1 MKLNRRS
8 LRRLIESVINEEEK
22 TNKST
27 LSDTKTKC
35 VSLFGNLMT
44 AAAMKKL
51 KPDYIE
57 ARDEI
62 IGLKEKSEVKEV
74 LKDFDK
80 KLAGAYY
87 FGKIAAPDDKIKEKF
102 GMTGKEA
109 EEKIK
114 SMLSD
119 CKNL

>member
-1 MKLNRRS
+1 MKLNRKS

-22 TNKST
+22 THKST
-27 LSDTKTKC
+27 LSDTKTAC
-35 VSLFGNLMT
+35 VSLFGNLMMS
-44 AAAMKKL
+44 AAQKKL
-51 KPDYIE
+51 KPDYIG
-57 ARDEI
+57 ARDKI
-62 IGLKEKSEVKEV
+62 IELKEKSEVKEV

-87 FGKIAAPDDKIKEKF
+87 FSKIGAADDQIKEKF

-114 SMLSD
+114 SILSD
-119 CKNL
+119 CENL

>member
-1 MKLNRRS
+1 MMLNRRR
-8 LRRLIESVINEEEK
+8 LRRLIESVVNEEEK
-22 TNKST
+22 SYKST

-35 VSLFGNLMT
+35 VALFGNLMT

-51 KPDYIE
+51 KPDYID
-57 ARDEI
+57 ARDKI
-62 IGLKEKSEVKEV
+62 IALKEKSEVKET
-74 LKDFDK
+74 LKDFDE

-87 FGKIAAPDDKIKEKF
+87 FGKSGAADDQIKEKF

-109 EEKIK
+109 ETKIK
-114 SMLSD
+114 SILSD

>member
-1 MKLNRRS
+1 MKLNRRQ
-8 LRRLIESVINEEEK
+8 LRRLIESAVNEEEK
-22 TNKST
+22 TNEST

-35 VSLFGNLMT
+35 VALFGNLTT

-57 ARDEI
+57 ARDKI
-62 IGLKEKSEVKEV
+62 ITLKEKSEVKEV

-80 KLAGAYY
+80 SLAGAYY
-87 FGKIAAPDDKIKEKF
+87 FGKFGAPDDQIKEKF

-109 EEKIK
+109 EQKIK
-114 SMLSD
+114 SILSN
-119 CKNL
+119 CENL

>member
-8 LRRLIESVINEEEK
+8 LRRLIESVVNEEEK

-35 VSLFGNLMT
+35 VALFGNLMT

-51 KPDYIE
+51 KPEYID
-57 ARDEI
+57 ARNKI
-62 IGLKEKSEVKEV
+62 IALKEKSEVKEV
-74 LKDFDK
+74 LKDFDRS
-80 KLAGAYY
+80 LAGAYY
-87 FGKIAAPDDKIKEKF
+87 FGKSGIEDDQIKERF